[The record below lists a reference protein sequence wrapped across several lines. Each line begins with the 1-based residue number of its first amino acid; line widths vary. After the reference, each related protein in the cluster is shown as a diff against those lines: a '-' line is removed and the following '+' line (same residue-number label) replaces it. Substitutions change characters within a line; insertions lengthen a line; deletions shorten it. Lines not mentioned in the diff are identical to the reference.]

1 MLTGGMEMSYKFNY
15 IYYLIDLSVIIHY
28 ADAKRLADGGWETT
42 QHQRSPIYVD
52 YWPWW
57 SPWPIEYGNGLVQI
71 KVERA
76 MDDDDW
82 RYNYF
87 LITIDV
93 QVNPYKTH
101 RTDRVTVE
109 FRLDEIEPGYCDV
122 IRYQPT
128 TSPGTMSHS
137 IGIGFILGIG
147 GIGVSSSYTQFVTQP
162 TIRVEDDSA
171 IVPGKEDQRI
181 LWTTEYSYP
190 RVQPSEHP
198 TGLGIQFC

>member
-1 MLTGGMEMSYKFNY
+1 
-15 IYYLIDLSVIIHY
+15 
-28 ADAKRLADGGWETT
+28 
-42 QHQRSPIYVD
+42 
-52 YWPWW
+52 
-57 SPWPIEYGNGLVQI
+57 
-71 KVERA
+71 

-93 QVNPYKTH
+93 QVNPYQGH

-109 FRLDEIEPGYCDV
+109 FRLDEIEPGYCDA

-147 GIGVSSSYTQFVTQP
+147 GIGVSSGYTQSVTQP
-162 TIRVEDDSA
+162 MIRVEDDSA

-190 RVQPSEHP
+190 RVQPSEHSHW
-198 TGLGIQFC
+198 TRYSILLKCHNWEFTQEGKLKVYVTMDGETDKFEYRIKLQHFH